1 MQGWSML
8 LDFVL
13 IFGMSLLFLIVLF
26 VLNTKPNDSKKIL
39 IFFFI
44 NAFFFLLYYYSFSHK
59 AKYLGAIAIF
69 FGSGTGFLL
78 GPLLL
83 FYIKSLVL
91 SSQKYLSHL
100 FVHLIPFLIYWFVIS
115 LPLSLDIAFDLFHW
129 YRNGYPKLAD
139 FINLAENVYFINYIV
154 LSFQL
159 IRKILKAS
167 KDQYSTIEKEDLQW
181 LIYLITGLTLAVI
194 VDSAFSVYELNFP
207 MISWNIG
214 TVIAFLLVILYSILG
229 FKGLFQS
236 KILLPEYALNPDK
249 DLKKASENSH
259 RENEEK
265 KILQLNS
272 LSANEIEQLKIK
284 LYKILEFDKPFL
296 DDSLSLT
303 ELASQIGIS
312 NKQLSELL
320 NQHLKVNF
328 YNLINDY
335 RISEVKKRL
344 ENYNSNK
351 ETLLG
356 IAFESGFQ
364 SKASFNRVFK
374 LKTGLSPSKYLKK
387 P

>member
-1 MQGWSML
+1 
-8 LDFVL
+8 
-13 IFGMSLLFLIVLF
+13 
-26 VLNTKPNDSKKIL
+26 
-39 IFFFI
+39 
-44 NAFFFLLYYYSFSHK
+44 
-59 AKYLGAIAIF
+59 
-69 FGSGTGFLL
+69 
-78 GPLLL
+78 
-83 FYIKSLVL
+83 
-91 SSQKYLSHL
+91 
-100 FVHLIPFLIYWFVIS
+100 
-115 LPLSLDIAFDLFHW
+115 
-129 YRNGYPKLAD
+129 
-139 FINLAENVYFINYIV
+139 
-154 LSFQL
+154 
-159 IRKILKAS
+159 LKAS
-167 KDQYSTIEKEDLQW
+167 KDQYSTIEKDNLRW
-181 LIYLITGLTLAVI
+181 LIYLITGLTLVVI

-207 MISWNIG
+207 MITWNIG
-214 TVIAFLLVILYSILG
+214 TVIAFFLVILYSILG

-236 KILLPEYALNPDK
+236 KILLPEYVLNSDK
-249 DLKKASENSH
+249 DVKKTSENSNS
-259 RENEEK
+259 ENEEK
-265 KILQLNS
+265 KISQLNS

-335 RISEVKKRL
+335 RINEVKKRL

>member
-1 MQGWSML
+1 MQGWSMFS
-8 LDFVL
+8 DFVL
-13 IFGMSLLFLIVLF
+13 IFGMSLLFLVVLF
-26 VLNTKPNDSKKIL
+26 VLNTKPDDSKKVL

-44 NAFFFLLYYYSFSHK
+44 NAFFFLLYYYSFLHK
-59 AKYLGAIAIF
+59 ARHLGAIAIL

-91 SSQKYLSHL
+91 PSQKYLSHL
-100 FVHLIPFLIYWFVIS
+100 FVHLIPFLIYWLVIS
-115 LPLSLDIAFDLFHW
+115 LPLSLDIAFGLFPW
-129 YRNGYPKLAD
+129 YRHVYPELAD
-139 FINLAENVYFINYIV
+139 FINLAENVYFISYII
-154 LSFQL
+154 LSYQL

-167 KDQYSTIEKEDLQW
+167 KDQYSTIEKDNLRW
-181 LIYLITGLTLAVI
+181 LIYLITGLTLVVI

-207 MISWNIG
+207 MITWNIG
-214 TVIAFLLVILYSILG
+214 TVIAFFLVILYSILG

-236 KILLPEYALNPDK
+236 KILLPEYVLNPDK
-249 DLKKASENSH
+249 DVKKTSENSNS
-259 RENEEK
+259 ENEEK
-265 KILQLNS
+265 KISQLNS

-335 RISEVKKRL
+335 RINEVKRRL

>member
-1 MQGWSML
+1 M
-8 LDFVL
+8 
-13 IFGMSLLFLIVLF
+13 
-26 VLNTKPNDSKKIL
+26 
-39 IFFFI
+39 
-44 NAFFFLLYYYSFSHK
+44 
-59 AKYLGAIAIF
+59 
-69 FGSGTGFLL
+69 
-78 GPLLL
+78 
-83 FYIKSLVL
+83 
-91 SSQKYLSHL
+91 
-100 FVHLIPFLIYWFVIS
+100 
-115 LPLSLDIAFDLFHW
+115 
-129 YRNGYPKLAD
+129 
-139 FINLAENVYFINYIV
+139 
-154 LSFQL
+154 
-159 IRKILKAS
+159 KAS
-167 KDQYSTIEKEDLQW
+167 KDQYSTIEKDNLRW
-181 LIYLITGLTLAVI
+181 LIYLITGLTLVVI

-207 MISWNIG
+207 MITWNIG
-214 TVIAFLLVILYSILG
+214 TVIAFFLVILYSILG

-236 KILLPEYALNPDK
+236 KILLPEYVLNSDK
-249 DLKKASENSH
+249 DVKKTSENSNS
-259 RENEEK
+259 ENEEK
-265 KILQLNS
+265 KISQLNS

-335 RISEVKKRL
+335 RINEVKKRL